1 MLTNKTFSKESN
13 FRNNA
18 VTKIVMSQKLRTKN
32 PRTNYAQLFQRL
44 II

>member
-18 VTKIVMSQKLRTKN
+18 VTKIVMSQKLRTKILGLIML
-32 PRTNYAQLFQRL
+32 NYFKDL
-44 II
+44 